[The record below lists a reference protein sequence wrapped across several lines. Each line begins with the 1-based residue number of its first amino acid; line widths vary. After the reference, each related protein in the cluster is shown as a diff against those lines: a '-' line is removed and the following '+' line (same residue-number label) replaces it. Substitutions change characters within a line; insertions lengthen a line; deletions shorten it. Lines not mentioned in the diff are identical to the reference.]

1 MVSAGTGGVEP
12 GCMKLWGYIMTTR
25 LDITKLEKC
34 CQADKS
40 HKPLVKLTR
49 KRSTGKPYAAF
60 DEAGAGNGLKG
71 TAPVLDPT
79 TREGRAGNSSALLY
93 HFYSKILRI
102 KVQNDE

>member
-1 MVSAGTGGVEP
+1 M
-12 GCMKLWGYIMTTR
+12 
-25 LDITKLEKC
+25 
-34 CQADKS
+34 
-40 HKPLVKLTR
+40 KLTR

-93 HFYSKILRI
+93 TELEGAIGTVNWTRL
-102 KVQNDE
+102 